1 MSKRSIY
8 NARKNLKKWNL
19 LQFCSRIGLTV
30 LLYKIINFFYRCSE
44 KRIFFGGSFGKNL
57 TSDNI
62 LWWVGSITAIRMAQ
76 SVVHYIGHKFFGAGD
91 EASPKRWPHRRP
103 EPQYLKGDPMEILHF
118 YRQTIMGTWLSR
130 QKTKNWSCTYYR
142 LQLRATIQNTFS

>member
-1 MSKRSIY
+1 MKFI
-8 NARKNLKKWNL
+8 
-19 LQFCSRIGLTV
+19 TV
-30 LLYKIINFFYRCSE
+30 LQPNRVNCTTVQNYQLFFYRCSE

-118 YRQTIMGTWLSR
+118 YRQTIMGT
-130 QKTKNWSCTYYR
+130 
-142 LQLRATIQNTFS
+142 

>member
-1 MSKRSIY
+1 MYAFKSNVIYQIRIVQKKHPQCSK
-8 NARKNLKKWNL
+8 KFKKVK
-19 LQFCSRIGLTV
+19 FITV
-30 LLYKIINFFYRCSE
+30 LQPNRVNCTTVQNYQLFFYRCSE

-118 YRQTIMGTWLSR
+118 YRQTIMGT
-130 QKTKNWSCTYYR
+130 
-142 LQLRATIQNTFS
+142 